1 MVVFRLLAIVT
12 PMVFAALVALAKAL
26 DPLRISLTHV
36 CQIQMRLQ
44 KTIRA
49 PILHQHVLP
58 IKTAALALHV
68 FKCRLTKRY
77 ASMLPIRALN
87 FHNHVLQVKTVAL
100 AFSVLKW
107 HLAKT
112 YVQLVPHSKKIGT
125 RHSQNLALRN

>member
-1 MVVFRLLAIVT
+1 MSVFRLLVFVT
-12 PMVFAALVALAKAL
+12 PMVFAALAALAKAL
-26 DPLRISLTHV
+26 DPLRISLTYV
-36 CQIQMRLQ
+36 CQRQNRLQ

-49 PILHQHVLP
+49 PILHQHALP
-58 IKTAALALHV
+58 IKTVALALRV

-77 ASMLPIRALN
+77 ASMLPIRAPNL
-87 FHNHVLQVKTVAL
+87 HHHAQQIKTVAL

-112 YVQLVPHSKKIGT
+112 YAQLVLHSKKIGI